1 MNGFGVSA
9 GELVRRTR
17 EQAHEAL
24 REVERG
30 RATTMATRDLLAHS
44 RPWDPFAT
52 EPPDQ
57 AGPGAPAAWAAQT
70 ALQALAP

>member
-1 MNGFGVSA
+1 MGLAS

-30 RATTMATRDLLAHS
+30 RAIIIATRDLLAHS

-57 AGPGAPAAWAAQT
+57 AGPGAPGRGAREGS
-70 ALQALAP
+70 